1 MGKIRS
7 WYEWIEIWVLL
18 YNWLNSYLGSPLY
31 IYFVKTTEPLLVYF
45 SHTKPLLAVPFLN
58 NTFHIQ
64 TLSLPPILR
73 NLPTTFTLL
82 LCLWHSAAS
91 WCKCFAFQTCLW
103 LTNGI
108 PTTPGICAH
117 AGFFGLFR
125 RVYWTFNLSD
135 LLYVLEVCSTLRNI
149 SRCRSFFFYKTFTV
163 TTSTAKKIICK

>member
-64 TLSLPPILR
+64 TLLLPPILR

-117 AGFFGLFR
+117 AEFFGLFR
-125 RVYWTFNLSD
+125 HVCIERLTSLTSCMCWRSAQRCETFHAVAL
-135 LLYVLEVCSTLRNI
+135 
-149 SRCRSFFFYKTFTV
+149 FFSIKPLP
-163 TTSTAKKIICK
+163 